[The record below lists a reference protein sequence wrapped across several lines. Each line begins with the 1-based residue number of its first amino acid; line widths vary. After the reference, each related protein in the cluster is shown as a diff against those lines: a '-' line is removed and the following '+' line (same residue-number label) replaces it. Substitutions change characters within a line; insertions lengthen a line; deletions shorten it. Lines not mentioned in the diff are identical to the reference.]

1 MKYAQ
6 RYYVTFFNLFY
17 SSTKVH
23 CEKVAN
29 YAKILR
35 YTVFVGEMKMIYYVI
50 ALFVIAIDQIS
61 KWLIVKNMELGTSI
75 PIIDNV
81 LYITSHR
88 NRGGAWGILE
98 NKMWFFYIITVI
110 FVAFIV
116 FYMKK
121 YAKTDKLLGISLG
134 LILGGAIGN
143 FIDRVF
149 RQEVVDFIHVYIF
162 SYNYPVFNIADS
174 ALCIGVVLIII
185 QTVLE
190 GKKAKE

>member
-1 MKYAQ
+1 
-6 RYYVTFFNLFY
+6 
-17 SSTKVH
+17 
-23 CEKVAN
+23 
-29 YAKILR
+29 
-35 YTVFVGEMKMIYYVI
+35 MIYYVI

-88 NRGGAWGILE
+88 NRGAAWGILE
-98 NKMWFFYIITVI
+98 NKMWFFYIITVV
-110 FVAFIV
+110 FVVFIV
-116 FYMKK
+116 IYMQK
-121 YAKTDKLLGISLG
+121 YVKTDKLLGISLG

-185 QTVLE
+185 QTLLE
-190 GKKAKE
+190 GKKTKE

>member
-1 MKYAQ
+1 MKKSLLIFAI
-6 RYYVTFFNLFY
+6 VTGFLSFSFSDTTNLQ
-17 SSTKVH
+17 SVSK
-23 CEKVAN
+23 EKVDFVQ
-29 YAKILR
+29 YAH
-35 YTVFVGEMKMIYYVI
+35 GMKMIYYVI

-88 NRGGAWGILE
+88 NRGAAWGILE
-98 NKMWFFYIITVI
+98 NKMWFFYIITVV
-110 FVAFIV
+110 FVVFIV
-116 FYMKK
+116 MYMKK

-185 QTVLE
+185 QTLLE
-190 GKKAKE
+190 GKKTKE

>member
-1 MKYAQ
+1 
-6 RYYVTFFNLFY
+6 
-17 SSTKVH
+17 
-23 CEKVAN
+23 
-29 YAKILR
+29 
-35 YTVFVGEMKMIYYVI
+35 VGEMKMIYYLI
-50 ALFVIAIDQIS
+50 ALFVIAIDQVS

-88 NRGGAWGILE
+88 NRGAAWGILE
-98 NKMWFFYIITVI
+98 NKMWFFYIITVV
-110 FVAFIV
+110 FVGFIV

-121 YAKTDKLLGISLG
+121 YAKTDRLLGISLG

-185 QTVLE
+185 QTLLE
-190 GKKAKE
+190 GKKMKE

>member
-1 MKYAQ
+1 
-6 RYYVTFFNLFY
+6 
-17 SSTKVH
+17 
-23 CEKVAN
+23 
-29 YAKILR
+29 
-35 YTVFVGEMKMIYYVI
+35 MIYYVI
-50 ALFVIAIDQIS
+50 ALFGIAIDQIS

-88 NRGGAWGILE
+88 NRGAAWGILE
-98 NKMWFFYIITVI
+98 NKMWFFYIITVV
-110 FVAFIV
+110 FVVFIV
-116 FYMKK
+116 IYMQK

-185 QTVLE
+185 QTLLE
-190 GKKAKE
+190 GKKTKE

>member
-1 MKYAQ
+1 
-6 RYYVTFFNLFY
+6 
-17 SSTKVH
+17 
-23 CEKVAN
+23 
-29 YAKILR
+29 
-35 YTVFVGEMKMIYYVI
+35 VGEMKMIYYVI

-88 NRGGAWGILE
+88 NRGAAWGILE
-98 NKMWFFYIITVI
+98 NKMWFFYIITVV
-110 FVAFIV
+110 FVVFIV

-121 YAKTDKLLGISLG
+121 YAKTDKLLGISLS

-185 QTVLE
+185 QTLLE
-190 GKKAKE
+190 GKKTKE